1 MSDKPHY
8 IGHRS
13 RLKERLEE
21 NAASLQDYEVLELV
35 LGYALPRR
43 DTKPLAKALL
53 GHFGTLAGV
62 YGARPEELADVSGVG
77 PGLVTFWRLWRE
89 YWARVE
95 ESELRQ
101 REACGSPEVI
111 ADMARAR
118 LGYLGKEELWLACL
132 DTKNRLLAFVPV
144 NQGTVNQAVAY
155 PREILA
161 VALRREAAAIV
172 LVHNH
177 PGGDPLPSKEDRD
190 LTRRI
195 AFLAQEMGLRL
206 LDHIIVAEKKY
217 YSFQE
222 RGLL

>member
-77 PGLVTFWRLWRE
+77 PVLSLSG
-89 YWARVE
+89 
-95 ESELRQ
+95 
-101 REACGSPEVI
+101 
-111 ADMARAR
+111 
-118 LGYLGKEELWLACL
+118 
-132 DTKNRLLAFVPV
+132 
-144 NQGTVNQAVAY
+144 AY
-155 PREILA
+155 GRNTE
-161 VALRREAAAIV
+161 
-172 LVHNH
+172 H
-177 PGGDPLPSKEDRD
+177 
-190 LTRRI
+190 
-195 AFLAQEMGLRL
+195 
-206 LDHIIVAEKKY
+206 
-217 YSFQE
+217 
-222 RGLL
+222 